1 MALLSQRITRYSC
14 GVSMGK
20 ENFQEAIF
28 TPSTCFGASESFTVQ
43 IWIFP
48 CLLASVLEAGPRRF

>member
-1 MALLSQRITRYSC
+1 
-14 GVSMGK
+14 MGK